1 MVFHQ
6 TLSSTSLCL
15 LLVHLYTIL
24 IDLCLYFASSQ
35 VYRRGLQAI
44 PLSVDLWLH
53 YLTYIKENSDHT
65 DPETEGRIRA

>member
-1 MVFHQ
+1 MKHEYSKISPAIDGCV
-6 TLSSTSLCL
+6 
-15 LLVHLYTIL
+15 LV
-24 IDLCLYFASSQ
+24 SVQ

-53 YLTYIKENSDHT
+53 YLTYIKENSDMS

>member
-1 MVFHQ
+1 MNREKTTVQLFTGLFVFH
-6 TLSSTSLCL
+6 LK
-15 LLVHLYTIL
+15 
-24 IDLCLYFASSQ
+24 

-53 YLTYIKENSDHT
+53 YLTYIKENSDLS